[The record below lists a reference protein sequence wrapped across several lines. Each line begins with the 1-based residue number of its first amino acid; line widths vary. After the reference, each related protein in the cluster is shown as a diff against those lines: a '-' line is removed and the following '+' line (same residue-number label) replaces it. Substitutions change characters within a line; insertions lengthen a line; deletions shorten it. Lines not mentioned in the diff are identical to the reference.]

1 MITSGQLKIL
11 LMNKFFPLFKITL
24 LLLLFSS
31 RLCAQRGKEKAGE
44 LKLYTPTEEQVKITG
59 GPWYNAMELER
70 KYLRSL
76 DPDRLLVDFKKTAGL
91 KTNAK
96 EYGGWEMESKELRGH
111 SLGHYLSAI
120 SRMARLTN
128 DSVLTARCIY
138 IVKELNLC
146 QQKIGTGYVSAFP
159 SEYLDRVENRKEV
172 WAPYYTLHKILA
184 GLFDSYKFCS
194 DKLALTT
201 ATNLVHYLYAR
212 TIPLG
217 PEQFQKVLD
226 DTEEGGMN
234 EFLWNM
240 YAETGDTMSRNLA
253 QFFYAKEDF
262 DPLKDRK
269 EKLKG
274 LHANSTIPIVLGLAR
289 DYEVTGDI
297 TRKQMAE
304 FFWNSVIGGRTFAT
318 GGTSGNDLWNAD
330 PYHLSEELNP
340 YAQESCATYNLL
352 KLSSHLWSWSRD
364 IKYQEYMERALVNA
378 ILPSQNPVTG
388 MSLYHLATAPGYYK
402 TFSTPDSSFWC
413 CTGTGM
419 ENFSRTSE
427 YIYAVEDNTLYVNQ
441 FVPSELNYKNEG
453 FKLIQETNM
462 PDGKNLNLKI
472 ICNKPTSFKLAIRI
486 PSWTG
491 EDYTITLNGK
501 PLAAKS
507 APGSY
512 LLLDRVWHSADKI
525 AISFTPHL
533 WFSLLPVTNKYV
545 AFGYGP
551 VVLVAAFDRKNVVQ
565 KTSDDGPYHGK
576 PIDVPGIQ
584 FDPNTFSKNIQ
595 AVDIKNLTF
604 RIKSITG
611 TEIKLMP
618 FYKIVNQ
625 YFSIY
630 MPIGKTEAVVNKKK
644 YDATDH

>member
-1 MITSGQLKIL
+1 MRSFAAVFAITFL
-11 LMNKFFPLFKITL
+11 LISC
-24 LLLLFSS
+24 SS
-31 RLCAQRGKEKAGE
+31 RLSAQPADKKAQN
-44 LKLYTPTEEQVKITG
+44 LKLHTPTEDQVRITG

-76 DPDRLLVDFKKTAGL
+76 DPDRLLVDFRKTAGL
-91 KTNAK
+91 KPNAK
-96 EYGGWEMESKELRGH
+96 EYGGWEMESRELRGH
-111 SLGHYLSAI
+111 TIGHYLSAI

-128 DSVLTARCIY
+128 DSVLSARCVY
-138 IVKELNLC
+138 TVKELNRC

-159 SEYLDRVENRKEV
+159 TEYLDRVENLKEV

-194 DKLALTT
+194 DTLALTT

-217 PEQFQKVLD
+217 MEQFQKVLD
-226 DTEEGGMN
+226 STEEGGMN
-234 EFLWNM
+234 EFLWNL

-253 QFFYAKEDF
+253 QFFYAKHDF
-262 DPLKDRK
+262 DPLKERK
-269 EKLKG
+269 EELKG

-297 TRKQMAE
+297 TRKQMSE
-304 FFWNSVIGGRTFAT
+304 YFWRAVVEGRTFVT
-318 GGTSGNDLWNAD
+318 GGTSANDLWNAD
-330 PYHLSEELNP
+330 PYHLNQELNP
-340 YAQESCATYNLL
+340 YAQESCGTYNLL

-378 ILPSQNPVTG
+378 ILPSQHPVTG
-388 MSLYHLATAPGYYK
+388 MSLYHLATSPGYYK
-402 TFSTPDSSFWC
+402 IFSTPDSSFWC

-441 FVPSELNYKNEG
+441 FVPSELKYKNEG
-453 FKLIQETNM
+453 FRLIQETNM
-462 PDGKNLNLKI
+462 PDGKALSLQI
-472 ICNKPTSFKLAIRI
+472 ICDRPVAIKLAIRI

-501 PLAAKS
+501 PLTAKS

-525 AISFTPHL
+525 AISFAPHL

-576 PIDVPGIQ
+576 PTDVPGIT
-584 FDPNTFSKNIQ
+584 FDPETFAQNIQ
-595 AVDIKNLTF
+595 LVDKKNLSF
-604 RIKSITG
+604 QIKSDSG
-611 TEIKLMP
+611 KEIRLMP
-618 FYKIVNQ
+618 FYKIVDQ
-625 YFSIY
+625 YYSIY
-630 MPIGKTEAVVNKKK
+630 LPIGKTETAVNKKK
-644 YDATDH
+644 YDATDHK